1 MEYHTLNISKLN
13 DFFRF
18 LIWVIR
24 CFLIIWKQICDCLA
38 LMKSIIE
45 YKMEIFI
52 YVRDFY
58 RAIMK
63 ISENNIDVPLP
74 LFDINI
80 KHQE

>member
-1 MEYHTLNISKLN
+1 MEYHTLNISQLN
-13 DFFRF
+13 DFFCF
-18 LIWVIR
+18 GYGLYVV
-24 CFLIIWKQICDCLA
+24 FLIILKQICDCLD
-38 LMKSIIE
+38 LMKSIIK

-63 ISENNIDVPLP
+63 ISENNLDVPLP

-80 KHQE
+80 KNQE

>member
-1 MEYHTLNISKLN
+1 
-13 DFFRF
+13 
-18 LIWVIR
+18 
-24 CFLIIWKQICDCLA
+24 
-38 LMKSIIE
+38 MKSIIE

-63 ISENNIDVPLP
+63 MSENNLDVPLP

-80 KHQE
+80 KKSGVIYDYCKL

>member
-1 MEYHTLNISKLN
+1 MI
-13 DFFRF
+13 FFGF
-18 LIWVIR
+18 GYGLYVA
-24 CFLIIWKQICDCLA
+24 FLIILKQICDCLA

-74 LFDINI
+74 FFDINI
-80 KHQE
+80 KRQE

>member
-1 MEYHTLNISKLN
+1 
-13 DFFRF
+13 
-18 LIWVIR
+18 
-24 CFLIIWKQICDCLA
+24 
-38 LMKSIIE
+38 MKSIIE

-63 ISENNIDVPLP
+63 MSENNLDVPLP

-80 KHQE
+80 KHPE